1 MSDERPVQTV
11 GRGDEADAF
20 ELTPRAEETG
30 VANVVQL
37 EESELDRVERVVLQD
52 PGDDEMRARYLQLA
66 ETAGEQLRA
75 ANALARAAGANEAPV
90 RERVWYDAGTLYWQE
105 AELPR
110 ARSAF
115 LQAVLAG
122 AGGPAGLTAAR
133 RVLDLEV
140 DPGDPDALGPALDLI
155 VQIAPDPP
163 ARQEAAARLLAM
175 DPDAPQDG
183 ARLARALRA
192 LADSPRI
199 SDAFAFLAAL
209 HERDA
214 GRARAVGAHALER
227 ADEGARA
234 TLDRR
239 GPLMRTVAAFRRD
252 AAHDTPGAVKAWRRL
267 LEEDPAHHEAV
278 EALFDAATQ
287 TQNATDG
294 ATESATE
301 GTIELL
307 DLVAKAI
314 PLLPARERTDLALRT
329 ARALSLKGRKAAAI
343 ETCRRLL
350 DEPGASLS
358 TAQAVAELAHD
369 EDDPTLYRAALEH
382 QVRVGGDEA
391 KKRALEGLGDLQ
403 FTQLH
408 DSRAAAES
416 WRPAA
421 RMYEATPAGQSH
433 AQNLYERVL
442 EALPDDRDA
451 AQRLTGL
458 YRQANDWTK
467 LPDVIRVLIR
477 TAIGTESGAEGARLL
492 LELEKGAIEAGAVD
506 EFVSLIDAVL
516 AHCDPASADSVRP
529 LKKARARALGS
540 DASKHGQASLVHR
553 QLIESFG
560 LEEDVRDFESFVESR
575 GSAQERHLDR
585 RFLYE
590 WRAGREAR
598 PAKVLLEW
606 ARAEDEYGETGAA
619 MAVYQR
625 LADTEPGRREA
636 LEALCRIKLHA
647 GDVEGGL
654 VALRSLGD
662 AGSESERR
670 GVILRMAR
678 LLLEEMGRPAE
689 AAIALAP
696 LVGAVPPVAAAN
708 KLLHSTLADAAT
720 RPQVIERLEQL
731 AGEADVTTRLH
742 VYEFLASARE
752 ETAVM
757 PAARQRWF
765 REIVELTG
773 DRAAALG
780 VAIDGV
786 TEFPDAMDLWDAAE
800 QIARR
805 LGQADAVARAYHH
818 VLVQGASLD
827 AASAESL
834 ARRMVN
840 FEAASGTE
848 SPRLVEALQ
857 RTLELAPSARW
868 ALDRVKLVLGSQAR
882 WDDLFR
888 LYDRAI
894 AAASDDS
901 DRASLLDEAAFAAK
915 DLAALPERAI
925 VYLESIHALR
935 PEDPAVDAALE
946 RLYEKQGHTSAL
958 IELLDERLAR
968 STGFQHRE
976 LLRKMASL
984 WLDLGT
990 PEQAIAIVERML
1002 ADAAPVADVID
1013 LLERVGAGPALRGEA
1028 ALAQQTG
1035 SESVVASQRRA
1046 IALLRQHYESSGRAD
1061 DLVRMA
1067 ERELALAD
1075 DAEQRVQGIR
1085 ELVRLRLLAAAGA
1098 TEGVFAQVIPRIEA
1112 DVTGEPTL
1120 AKIGFEA
1127 LLQRALQAWKQPAS
1141 PARDDA
1147 ADGAWRT
1154 IHVLKALLVDGGK
1167 AEAALNLLYRC
1178 SRLPFVRNR
1187 RRELLKES
1195 ALVCADLLGDPVR
1208 AIRMFDELFEED
1220 GRDEVAAAAL
1230 RGFASLLEVSGELQ
1244 RLATLWES
1252 QSQVYASA
1260 GNASEQRACWERA
1273 ARLWE
1278 QQSATD
1284 KAVAAYGEAGVL
1296 GSQPA
1301 FEALARIHS
1310 ERGAWGDAA
1319 RALEWLVAHAHSAVR
1334 GLRAL
1339 QLADAYV
1346 ALGDRS
1352 RARSCLES
1360 ALSAGVETERV
1371 EQVPERLIG
1380 LYREDEAWQPLS
1392 RLLATQA
1399 RRPGHPER
1407 RLAWLREAADLH
1419 WRKLNEP
1426 ADAAALLELAV
1437 SWYPEDPALRPA
1449 LADVLESLEQWDKTA
1464 LVLRDQ
1470 VGLYRAQRS
1479 KERALA
1485 HHRLARALDRAQ
1497 KSDAALTEL
1506 RTAAEMHPGHPAI
1519 LHDLGRTALS
1529 AGQIE
1534 LAEGTYR
1541 TLLLAL
1547 HHSMDDSKDGAREE
1561 GAPPHRAE
1569 VFVDLAE
1576 VAVSRGDLERAYDL
1590 VDSAV
1595 DAALESGDD
1604 PQRFEAPLA
1613 ARGRH
1618 DLQARAIERRV
1629 ERAATLAARANAL
1642 ADLAAFWAER
1652 LDRPADLGAR
1662 IARHAERMGRELE
1675 HEGLTDAA
1683 AWTALASA
1691 HRAFGD
1697 ESARLATTQRR
1708 AALLEASLP
1717 NLEPGVNRGRLRLEL
1732 ARIFLEDPA
1741 RTDSALGLLTGSLE
1755 DGPEQ
1760 VEAADLLADTLEK
1773 LERFD
1778 ELVAVLERRQKTPS
1792 SPEESTDTTWRL
1804 AHALE
1809 KSGRKNEALPVYESI
1824 VDRVPNDPARLDAL
1838 IEQLAAL
1845 GSERLADGLE
1855 KRLAIGGAGTAPLA
1869 ERLLEL
1875 RDRSGDAAG
1884 ARRALE
1890 LGFASDPGNGAF
1902 FRRLVEAYRLA
1913 GDEGATLRLLDPAIA
1928 ARPDDPELLTLRAGA
1943 RESLGDDDGA
1953 LFDLESAA
1961 VADEHQV
1968 DALLALH
1975 ERVLARQASAAN
1987 GARLPATA
1995 DVYAVR
2001 VVDVLLDAKRLEDA
2015 QRELARLLERSPANP
2030 DGLERM
2036 AAIHGAHGE
2045 WSLALETYKALL
2057 PVADA
2062 GNRDRMLRV
2071 VLSMADVCERA
2082 GDAGAARDWL
2092 EKALLQTPDSHELM
2106 QRLERVCEIT
2116 GDFGRLARL
2125 LASHAERHD
2134 VPAERTR
2141 LFVRAGNLLLD
2152 SAHDPAGALAVAG
2165 RARAA
2170 DTDSLDAVLLWATAA
2185 RELGQPRQAIAVL
2198 EDATAK
2204 ARGKRTP
2211 LLARAHLEA
2220 AKAHLALDEIAEAFD
2235 SLKAGFGMDWRNA
2248 EIAMLLGLVAIDLD
2262 DDKLAERA
2270 LSGLTVSVSREGSHG
2285 PDAALQVNA
2294 FYRLALMAHAKGDR
2308 GKAKRMASRALGIDG
2323 AHLPTRALL
2332 DQLEPPGGSPA
2343 NRSGPRPAVTPRS

>member
-1 MSDERPVQTV
+1 VSDEHPRPLA
-11 GRGDEADAF
+11 GPSEEAEAF
-20 ELTPRAEETG
+20 ELTPRAEQADVPDVTLPG
-30 VANVVQL
+30 
-37 EESELDRVERVVLQD
+37 ESALDRIEPLVLQD
-52 PGDDEMRARYLQLA
+52 PGDDELRARYLQLA
-66 ETAGEQLRA
+66 EAAGEHLRA
-75 ANALARAAGANEAPV
+75 ANALARAAGANDAPV

-115 LQAVLAG
+115 LQAGRAG
-122 AGGPAGLTAAR
+122 AGGPAGLTSAR

-155 VQIAPDPP
+155 AQLAPDPA
-163 ARQEAAARLLAM
+163 ARQDAAARLLAM
-175 DPDAPQDG
+175 DATAPQDA
-183 ARLARALRA
+183 ARLASALRP
-192 LADSPRI
+192 LADSPRLPEAL
-199 SDAFAFLAAL
+199 AFFGAL
-209 HERDA
+209 HERDPE
-214 GRARAVGAHALER
+214 RASETAAHALEKP
-227 ADEGARA
+227 DQGAPA
-234 TLDRR
+234 TLDHR
-239 GPLMRTVAAFRRD
+239 GPLIRMVAVFRRD
-252 AAHDTPGAVKAWRRL
+252 TLADAPGAIEAWRRL
-267 LEEDPAHHEAV
+267 LEQDPGHQEAV
-278 EALFDAATQ
+278 EALFEASTKASTR
-287 TQNATDG
+287 TDG
-294 ATESATE
+294 ATD
-301 GTIELL
+301 LL
-307 DLVAKAI
+307 DLVAEAI
-314 PLLPARERTDLALRT
+314 PLLPNRERADLTLRA
-329 ARALSLKGRKAAAI
+329 ARALSLRGAKARAI
-343 ETCRRLL
+343 ELCRRLL
-350 DEPGASLS
+350 DEPGATLAS
-358 TAQAVAELAHD
+358 AQAIAEIAHD
-369 EDDPTLYRAALEH
+369 EDDPELYRSALEH
-382 QVRVGGDEA
+382 QVRVGGDDA
-391 KKRALEGLGDLQ
+391 KKRALERLGDFQ
-403 FTQLH
+403 FTQLR

-421 RMYEATPAGQSH
+421 RMYEATPAEQAH

-451 AQRLTGL
+451 AQRLAAL
-458 YRQANDWTK
+458 YRQSNDWTK
-467 LPDVIRVLIR
+467 LPEVVRVLIR
-477 TAIGTESGAEGARLL
+477 TEIGEDGGDARLL

-506 EFVSLIDAVL
+506 EYVSLVDAVL
-516 AHCDPASADSVRP
+516 ARCDPASAEQVRP
-529 LKKARARALGS
+529 LKKAQARALGS
-540 DASKHGQASLVHR
+540 DASKHAQASDVHR
-553 QLIESFG
+553 QLIGAFG
-560 LEEDVRDFESFVESR
+560 LEEDVRDFEAFVEAR

-590 WRAGREAR
+590 WRAKRDAR

-606 ARAEDEYGETGAA
+606 ARAEDEFGETDAA

-654 VALRSLGD
+654 VALRSLRD
-662 AGSESERR
+662 AGTESERR
-670 GVILRMAR
+670 AVILRMAR

-696 LVGAVPPVAAAN
+696 LFGAVPPVAAAN
-708 KLLHSTLADAAT
+708 KLLHSTLADPAA
-720 RPQVIERLEQL
+720 RPQVVERLEQL
-731 AGEADVTTRLH
+731 AGEVDLTTRLH
-742 VYEFLASARE
+742 VYAFLASARE
-752 ETAVM
+752 ETGSM

-765 REIVELTG
+765 HEIVELTG
-773 DRAAALG
+773 DRAGALGAAL
-780 VAIDGV
+780 DGV
-786 TEFPDAMDLWDAAE
+786 NEFPGAMNLWDAAE
-800 QIARR
+800 QIAGRI
-805 LGQADAVARAYHH
+805 GQADAVARGYHR
-818 VLVQGASLD
+818 VLVEGGPIDPAL
-827 AASAESL
+827 AETL
-834 ARRMVN
+834 ARRMMT
-840 FEAASGTE
+840 FEAASGSE

-857 RTLELAPSARW
+857 RTLELAPGARW

-894 AAASDDS
+894 AAASDEA

-958 IELLDERLAR
+958 IELLDERLER

-984 WLDLGT
+984 WLDLGS
-990 PEQAIAIVERML
+990 PEEAIAIVERML

-1013 LLERVGAGPALRGEA
+1013 LLERIGAAPALSGEA
-1028 ALAQQTG
+1028 AAAQQTG
-1035 SESVVASQRRA
+1035 SESLVAAQRRA
-1046 IALLRQHYESSGRAD
+1046 IALLRAHYESAGRAD

-1075 DAEQRVQGIR
+1075 DAEHRAQGIR
-1085 ELVRLRLLAAAGA
+1085 ELVRLRLLAAEGASEA
-1098 TEGVFAQVIPRIEA
+1098 TEGSFAQVIPRIEA
-1112 DVTGEPTL
+1112 DVRGDAPL

-1154 IHVLKALLVDGGK
+1154 IHALKGLLVDGGK

-1178 SRLPFVRNR
+1178 SRLPFVPNR

-1195 ALVCADLLGDPVR
+1195 ALVCADLLADPVR
-1208 AIRMFDELFEED
+1208 AIRTFGELFEED
-1220 GRDEVAAAAL
+1220 GGDEVAAASL
-1230 RGFASLLEVSGELQ
+1230 QNFATLLEASGELQ

-1252 QSQVYASA
+1252 QSEVHAKA
-1260 GNASEQRACWERA
+1260 GNAGEQRACWERA

-1278 QQSATD
+1278 QQQASDRAI
-1284 KAVAAYGEAGVL
+1284 AAYGQAGAL
-1296 GSQPA
+1296 GSQSA
-1301 FEALARIHS
+1301 FESLARIHS

-1319 RALEWLVAHAHSAVR
+1319 RALEWLVAHAPPAVR

-1346 ALGDRS
+1346 ALDDRS
-1352 RARSCLES
+1352 RARACLES
-1360 ALSAGVETERV
+1360 ALSAGVEAERV
-1371 EQVPERLIG
+1371 EQVPERLVG
-1380 LYREDEAWQPLS
+1380 LYRDDSAWQPLS
-1392 RLLATQA
+1392 RLLAAQA

-1407 RLAWLREAADLH
+1407 RLAWLREAAELH
-1419 WRKLNEP
+1419 WRRLNEP
-1426 ADAAALLELAV
+1426 AEAAALLELAV
-1437 SWYPEDPALRPA
+1437 SWYPQDPALRPA

-1464 LVLRDQ
+1464 HVLKEQ
-1470 VGLYRAQRS
+1470 VALYRDQRS

-1485 HHRLARALDRAQ
+1485 HHRLARALARAK
-1497 KSDAALTEL
+1497 KSEAALAEL
-1506 RTAAEMHPGHPAI
+1506 RIAAEMHPGNPAI
-1519 LHDLGRTALS
+1519 LYDLGRTALS
-1529 AGQIE
+1529 AGQAD

-1547 HHSMDDSKDGAREE
+1547 HHSMEGAHED

-1569 VFVDLAE
+1569 VFIDLAE
-1576 VAVSRGDLERAYDL
+1576 VAVSKGDVERAYDL
-1590 VDSAV
+1590 VDSAI

-1604 PQRFEAPLA
+1604 PKRFEAPLA
-1613 ARGRH
+1613 ERGRH
-1618 DLQARAIERRV
+1618 ELHARAIERRV
-1629 ERAATLAARANAL
+1629 ERAATLAARASAL
-1642 ADLAAFWAER
+1642 SDLASLWAER
-1652 LDRPADLGAR
+1652 LGSPGDLGAR

-1683 AWTALASA
+1683 AWSALASA
-1691 HRAFGD
+1691 HRSFGD
-1697 ESARLATTQRR
+1697 ETARLATTQRR

-1717 NLEPGVNRGRLRLEL
+1717 SLEPGEDRGRLRLEL
-1732 ARIFLEDPA
+1732 GKILLDDPA
-1741 RTDSALGLLTGSLE
+1741 RTDAALALLSGALE
-1755 DGPEQ
+1755 DAPDEG
-1760 VEAADLLADTLEK
+1760 EAADLLAATLDK

-1778 ELVAVLERRQKTPS
+1778 DLAVVLERRLRSQMEDAS
-1792 SPEESTDTTWRL
+1792 ATDAAGAVETAWRL
-1804 AHALE
+1804 ARALGR
-1809 KSGRKNEALPVYESI
+1809 SGRQSEALSVYESI
-1824 VDRVPNDPARLDAL
+1824 VDKVTDDPERLDSL
-1838 IEQLAAL
+1838 IERLAAL
-1845 GSERLADGLE
+1845 GSDRLADGLE
-1855 KRLAIGGAGTAPLA
+1855 KRLAIGGDGAGALA
-1869 ERLLEL
+1869 QRLLDL

-1890 LGFASDPGNGAF
+1890 LGFAADPGNATF
-1902 FRRLVEAYRLA
+1902 FRRLVDTYRQA

-1928 ARPDDPELLTLRAGA
+1928 ARPDDPELLLLRAGA

-1961 VADEHQV
+1961 VADGRHV
-1968 DALLALH
+1968 DALVALH
-1975 ERVLARQASAAN
+1975 ERVLAKQTSLAAAS
-1987 GARLPATA
+1987 GGRLPATA

-2001 VVDVLLDAKRLEDA
+2001 VIDVLLHAKRLEDA
-2015 QRELARLLERSPANP
+2015 LRQLERLLERSPANA

-2045 WSLALETYKALL
+2045 WSLALETYKTLL
-2057 PVADA
+2057 PVAEA
-2062 GNRDRMLRV
+2062 GNRDLLLRV

-2092 EKALLQTPDSHELM
+2092 EKALVQAPESHALM

-2116 GDFGRLARL
+2116 GDFARLANL

-2134 VPAERTR
+2134 VAAERTR

-2152 SAHDPAGALAVAG
+2152 SAHDPSSALVVAN

-2170 DTDSLDAVLLWATAA
+2170 DADNLDAILLWASAA
-2185 RELGQPRQAIAVL
+2185 RQLGQPLAAIPVL
-2198 EDATAK
+2198 EEAAAK
-2204 ARGKRTP
+2204 GRGKRTP
-2211 LLARAHLEA
+2211 LLARVYLEA

-2270 LSGLTVSVSREGSHG
+2270 LSGLTVSSAHDGRNGA
-2285 PDAALQVNA
+2285 DAALQTNA
-2294 FYRLALMAHAKGDR
+2294 FYRLALMAQAKGDR
-2308 GKAKRMASRALGIDG
+2308 GKAKRMATRALGIDG
-2323 AHLPTRALL
+2323 NHAPTRTLL
-2332 DQLEPPGGSPA
+2332 DQLDPSGGSPA